1 MSKDLIT
8 YFSCSGNTENVA
20 KKINDIVNGEIA
32 EIKPAKAYTAED
44 LNWHDS
50 STRATVEM
58 HDDNA
63 CPEIESDIAIDGYD
77 NVFIGFPIWWGEAP
91 RIINTFIENTDLKD
105 KKVILFCTSGSSP
118 MEPAEQA
125 LKASYPDL
133 DIISAKRIAN
143 GEDIKSWIEDIEQ
156 VDYYQLIFNFIS
168 NYNGILPIW

>member
-20 KKINDIVNGEIA
+20 EKINDIVNGEIA
-32 EIKPAKAYTAED
+32 EIKPTKAYTAED
-44 LNWHDS
+44 LNWHDG

-63 CPEIESDIAIDGYD
+63 RPEIESDIAIDGYD

-133 DIISAKRIAN
+133 DIVSAKRIAN
-143 GEDIKSWIEDIEQ
+143 GEDIKSWIEDIE
-156 VDYYQLIFNFIS
+156 
-168 NYNGILPIW
+168 